1 MEREAGRKV
10 NQLREVKLT
19 PHYIKY
25 PEGSVLIEMG
35 ATKVLCNATVE
46 EKVPS
51 FLRGE
56 NKGWVTAEYAM
67 LPRATEVRNQ
77 REAIRGRISGRTN
90 EIQRLI
96 GRALRAVIDLEKLGE
111 RTIVLD
117 CDVLQADGGTRTA
130 AITGAFVALYLALEK
145 LVKTDVLPEL
155 PLLDWLAAV
164 SVGKI
169 GDTLL
174 LDLAYVEDSQADVDL
189 NVVMTGQGKF
199 VEIQGTAEAEPFS
212 REELAELLA
221 LAAEG
226 IEELISLQK
235 QVLGSEALS

>member
-212 REELAELLA
+212 REELAELLN
-221 LAAEG
+221 LATGG
-226 IEELISLQK
+226 IEHLIVLQK
-235 QVLGSEALS
+235 QVLGV

>member
-174 LDLAYVEDSQADVDL
+174 LDLAYKEDFQADVDL
-189 NVVMTGQGKF
+189 NVVMTGKGKF
-199 VEIQGTAEAEPFS
+199 VEIQGTAEEEPFS
-212 REELAELLA
+212 REELAELLN
-221 LAAEG
+221 LATGG
-226 IEELISLQK
+226 IEQLIVLQK
-235 QVLGSEALS
+235 QVLGV

>member
-1 MEREAGRKV
+1 M
-10 NQLREVKLT
+10 
-19 PHYIKY
+19 
-25 PEGSVLIEMG
+25 
-35 ATKVLCNATVE
+35 
-46 EKVPS
+46 
-51 FLRGE
+51 
-56 NKGWVTAEYAM
+56 
-67 LPRATEVRNQ
+67 
-77 REAIRGRISGRTN
+77 
-90 EIQRLI
+90 I

-174 LDLAYVEDSQADVDL
+174 LDLAYKEDFQADVDL
-189 NVVMTGQGKF
+189 NVVMTGKGKF
-199 VEIQGTAEAEPFS
+199 VEIQGTAEEEPFS
-212 REELAELLA
+212 REELAELLN
-221 LAAEG
+221 LATGG
-226 IEELISLQK
+226 IEQLIVLQK
-235 QVLGSEALS
+235 QVLGV

>member
-212 REELAELLA
+212 REELAELLN
-221 LAAEG
+221 LATGG
-226 IEELISLQK
+226 IEQLIVLQK
-235 QVLGSEALS
+235 QVLGV